1 MSLDRSNTLGRGLM
15 ATLTGLGVAA
25 TLATAPG
32 VARAQTFDMK
42 IGYATTND
50 PQHDLAARLAKVVG
64 QRSGGKIKGRL
75 FPASQLG
82 KIPRQIEGLQLGTQ
96 EIFLTPPGFLVGL
109 NLAFQVPDAPGLF
122 DDHAHAQRAIT
133 FPAFRDKFVSLADRK
148 GIVGG
153 GVWIYDGTSI
163 ASVRPIRK
171 LSDMKGKKLRVLAT
185 KMESALIGSFGAAGV
200 PMPYTE
206 VLPAMQRGTID
217 GVRSSIVVMGA
228 SKFFTV
234 SKNIT
239 VIGSGFIPS
248 GIWISKIW
256 LNRLPSNLRGVVLK
270 TSKELES
277 WAGKNAM
284 DYASRAE
291 KLWTD
296 NGAEVIRFSPA
307 EQKQFMTRV
316 NKLGDKYLGTNPKT
330 KDMYAL
336 LKKAVVATRK

>member
-1 MSLDRSNTLGRGLM
+1 MAVTPKLGLRGAGFAALAVGMGAIVSLSP
-15 ATLTGLGVAA
+15 AA
-25 TLATAPG
+25 TS
-32 VARAQTFDMK
+32 AQTFDMK

-50 PQHDLAARLAKVVG
+50 PQHDLSVQLTKLIG
-64 QRSGGKIKGRL
+64 QRTGGKIKGRS

-82 KIPRQIEGLQLGTQ
+82 KIPRQVEGLQLGTQ
-96 EIFLTPPGFLVGL
+96 EVFLTPPGFLVGL
-109 NLAFQVPDAPGLF
+109 NPAFQVPDAPGLF

-133 FPAFRDKFVSLADRK
+133 HKPFRDKYVALAEAK
-148 GIVGG
+148 GIVGA

-163 ASVRPIRK
+163 ASVQPIRK
-171 LSDMKGKKLRVLAT
+171 LGDIKGKKLRVLAT
-185 KMESALIGSFGAAGV
+185 KMESELVGTFGAAGV

-234 SKNIT
+234 SKHIT
-239 VIGSGFIPS
+239 VINSGFIPS

-256 LNRLPSNLRGVVLK
+256 LNRLPADLRKVVLD

-284 DYASRAE
+284 GYAARAE
-291 KLWTD
+291 KLWKD
-296 NGAEVIRFSPA
+296 NGAEVIKLSA
-307 EQKQFMTRV
+307 ADQTQFMKRV
-316 NKLGDKYLGTNPKT
+316 NPLGDKFLGANPKT
-330 KDMYAL
+330 KEMYAL
-336 LKKAVVATRK
+336 LKKSVAATRK

>member
-1 MSLDRSNTLGRGLM
+1 MKIQF
-15 ATLTGLGVAA
+15 LTRVGAVAA
-25 TLATAPG
+25 LGFGSVIALSPDA
-32 VARAQTFDMK
+32 AFSQTFDLK

-50 PQHDLAARLAKVVG
+50 PQHDLSIQLTKRLAE
-64 QRSGGKIKGRL
+64 RTGGRIKGRS

-96 EIFLTPPGFLVGL
+96 EMFLTPPGFLVGL

-122 DDHAHAQRAIT
+122 DSHAHAQRAIT
-133 FPAFRDKFVSLADRK
+133 WKPFRDKFVALAEAK

-163 ASVRPIRK
+163 ASVKPIRT
-171 LSDMKGKKLRVLAT
+171 LADIKGRKLRVLAT
-185 KMESALIGSFGAAGV
+185 KMESAMVGAFGAAGV

-234 SKNIT
+234 SKFIT
-239 VIGSGFIPS
+239 VINSGFIPS
-248 GIWISKIW
+248 GIWISRVW
-256 LNRLPSNLRGVVLK
+256 LNRLPGDLRKIVLD
-270 TSKELES
+270 TSRELES

-284 DYASRAE
+284 AYGARAE
-291 KLWTD
+291 DLWKK
-296 NGAEVIRFSPA
+296 NRAEVIRFSPA
-307 EQKQFMTRV
+307 DQKQFMARV
-316 NKLGDKYLGTNPKT
+316 KPLGDKFLGANPRTSK
-330 KDMYAL
+330 MYAL
-336 LKKAVVATRK
+336 LKKAVAATR